1 MTENVVVT
9 EPVLHLYDDLASKLS
24 EMKSQRDA
32 LYFAHNDLKI
42 VNDRYNIIIIVLS
55 LFTAFFDTVKAQL
68 NLTER
73 KDFIAPI
80 SIIAPIFFST
90 VVAMISSLLKFKKIP
105 EKMEELIKAGEKCN
119 FTILNMRQ
127 LMENLNF
134 QDKEK
139 SLSVYNGEVMGFYRD
154 ALEAIEKS
162 MYPGLR
168 QKYFKM
174 AHESIV
180 NISEDEAKY
189 HKSLLENLKKKKQIT
204 DELKTASGS
213 KEHVN
218 KFKDPEGVALKV
230 INKILKEKNIDSK
243 KADSFKDK
251 LARGKSFWNSEGKK
265 WGDDTSESD
274 DSNSPVAAE
283 EEQEQEQENDKEDDE
298 DNVKITFGNV
308 DNV

>member
-1 MTENVVVT
+1 
-9 EPVLHLYDDLASKLS
+9 
-24 EMKSQRDA
+24 
-32 LYFAHNDLKI
+32 
-42 VNDRYNIIIIVLS
+42 
-55 LFTAFFDTVKAQL
+55 
-68 NLTER
+68 
-73 KDFIAPI
+73 
-80 SIIAPIFFST
+80 
-90 VVAMISSLLKFKKIP
+90 
-105 EKMEELIKAGEKCN
+105 
-119 FTILNMRQ
+119 MRQ

-180 NISEDEAKY
+180 SISEDEAKY
-189 HKSLLENLKKKKQIT
+189 HQSLLGTMKKKRVIT

-230 INKILKEKNIDSK
+230 INKILKEK
-243 KADSFKDK
+243 
-251 LARGKSFWNSEGKK
+251 E
-265 WGDDTSESD
+265 
-274 DSNSPVAAE
+274 AAE
-283 EEQEQEQENDKEDDE
+283 AETIKQSVVKKDMVEEKKPEK
-298 DNVKITFGNV
+298 KKSCSCC
-308 DNV
+308 